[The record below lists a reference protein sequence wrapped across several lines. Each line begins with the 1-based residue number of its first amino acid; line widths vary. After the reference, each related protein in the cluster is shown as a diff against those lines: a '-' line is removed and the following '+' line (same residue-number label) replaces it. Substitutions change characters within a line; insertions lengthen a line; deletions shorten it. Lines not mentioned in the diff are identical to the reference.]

1 MVIAVVLDKA
11 EACRGREAL
20 SLISKAP
27 STCIPIFLNPLSR
40 VAKYESSTNPITS
53 RWENMVIFE
62 SDDVA
67 NSCPVPYRTI
77 NQNRGTTKQICRHYR
92 APYSVFSEHI
102 LLERSPGYLSE
113 SGYHGCVWT
122 GEFNLNTLRVDAE
135 IFESG
140 KKKLRIQKYP
150 DTCRQSLN
158 QPANLEIKTTS
169 CLI

>member
-1 MVIAVVLDKA
+1 MLDKV
-11 EACRGREAL
+11 ERCRGREAL
-20 SLISKAP
+20 SVISKAP
-27 STCIPIFLNPLSR
+27 STCIRLFLNPLSR

-53 RWENMVIFE
+53 RWVTLVILE

-67 NSCPVPYRTI
+67 NSCPVPYRKI
-77 NQNRGTTKQICRHYR
+77 NQNRGTTIEICRHYR
-92 APYSVFSEHI
+92 ALYGACSEHI

-122 GEFNLNTLRVDAE
+122 GEFDLNTLRVDAE
-135 IFESG
+135 TFESG